1 MVRNRCSCFLEHR
14 PSLHLDSNK
23 WRTHGGRPSKQARAP
38 TPCPSPQRNHQ
49 SLASGSSRDEH
60 TKVSVIA
67 IAERVIKLSTDMM
80 SYCVEPR
87 RSPTS
92 QISYIRSEAD
102 RVLEQLK
109 PWIDAHAEQHKAEL
123 DPEGPAQTSDTSEV
137 APTKA

>member
-1 MVRNRCSCFLEHR
+1 
-14 PSLHLDSNK
+14 
-23 WRTHGGRPSKQARAP
+23 
-38 TPCPSPQRNHQ
+38 
-49 SLASGSSRDEH
+49 
-60 TKVSVIA
+60 
-67 IAERVIKLSTDMM
+67 M